1 MADKKNKQG
10 FDTRAIHAGQ
20 KSDPVTGAV
29 MTPIYASS
37 TYEQESPGVHKG
49 YEYSTTSNP
58 TRKALEDCIADLE
71 GGDSG
76 FAFASGMAA
85 TSTILYLLDAVDHV
99 IASDDLYGGTY
110 RLMEDVRKRTSSLDF
125 SFVDFS
131 STENIL
137 KEIKSN
143 TKMLWLETPS
153 NPLLKITDLEEIS
166 SVITD
171 KNIIKVC
178 DNTFSSPWIQRP
190 LDFNFDIVM
199 HSATKYIGGHS
210 DVVGGL
216 AITSKNRTDLS
227 DELAYL
233 INASGGI
240 AGPFDSFLLLRSLK
254 TLSVRM
260 QRHSENAQAVA
271 EFLESH
277 SSVSK
282 TIYPGLV
289 SHPQHDIA
297 KKQMNMFGGMV
308 TFIVKGGLSSAKKLL
323 ENLEVFTLAE
333 SLGGAV
339 RLAEHPAIMTHASIP
354 KETRESLG
362 IDDGLIRLSVGL
374 ESIEDLISDLD
385 NALK

>member
-1 MADKKNKQG
+1 MAKDKTG

-49 YEYSTTSNP
+49 YEYSRTSNP

-76 FAFASGMAA
+76 FAFASGMAT
-85 TSTILYLLDAVDHV
+85 TSTILELLDAGDHV

-227 DELAYL
+227 NELAYL

-254 TLSVRM
+254 
-260 QRHSENAQAVA
+260 
-271 EFLESH
+271 
-277 SSVSK
+277 
-282 TIYPGLV
+282 
-289 SHPQHDIA
+289 
-297 KKQMNMFGGMV
+297 
-308 TFIVKGGLSSAKKLL
+308 GGLSSAKKLL

-333 SLGGAV
+333 SLGGAES
-339 RLAEHPAIMTHASIP
+339 LAEHPAIMTHASIP
-354 KETRESLG
+354 KVTRESLG

-374 ESIEDLISDLD
+374 ESIQDLISDLD